1 MLTKLVPNALRTHG
15 TSGPTNL
22 LLSGENVQ
30 LNLSDDAAPQ
40 EVILKLVHH
49 AVAPESQRLH
59 VTQEFLRSAQC
70 RQPFK
75 ELLGVFGPN
84 CLDAVIQLNH
94 YPISR
99 TRLLA
104 SCY

>member
-40 EVILKLVHH
+40 EVVLKLVHH
-49 AVAPESQRLH
+49 AVAPERAKG
-59 VTQEFLRSAQC
+59 FM
-70 RQPFK
+70 
-75 ELLGVFGPN
+75 LLKN
-84 CLDAVIQLNH
+84 SCDQLNVGNH
-94 YPISR
+94 SR
-99 TRLLA
+99 SYWVSSDRPA
-104 SCY
+104 